1 MINFN
6 QFLVLSDQIIDFFML
21 KLMDKSQDE
30 RSLFLK
36 QDSGYDK
43 TNRGCTWFYILVY
56 FFNNGNE

>member
-30 RSLFLK
+30 
-36 QDSGYDK
+36 
-43 TNRGCTWFYILVY
+43 
-56 FFNNGNE
+56 

>member
-30 RSLFLK
+30 WSHFLK
-36 QDSGYDK
+36 QDSG
-43 TNRGCTWFYILVY
+43 
-56 FFNNGNE
+56 